1 MLTGDS
7 SLPGAVRACDGTE
20 ISERTTD
27 VIDTTAGTLDCG
39 DTASFV
45 EPTFSVFNQAG
56 AATFE
61 NQAPFTVGLFRRREP
76 GAPRLHRAQLTS
88 GQVYTEDSAMSDGLW
103 VAVDGDDNIIT
114 INGECYVIMA
124 TTDDVAYTIP

>member
-7 SLPGAVRACDGTE
+7 SLPGAVQACDGTE
-20 ISERTTD
+20 ISERTAH
-27 VIDTTAGTLDCG
+27 VIDTTAATLDCR

-45 EPTFSVFNQAG
+45 EPAFSTLNQAG

-124 TTDDVAYTIP
+124 TTDDATYTIP